1 MEAFRLLYL
10 KYYQK
15 VFSTCLLILKNSALA
30 EEATQ
35 EAFLKAYTNL
45 HTLREPEK
53 FGAWV
58 AAIGSKQAIN
68 MYNRNKKSLTIGE
81 EEKILHIKNIW
92 GEQWD
97 DYEPCQK
104 YLEKETNQE
113 IRRAIYLLDPLLSQM
128 VILKYYWSLTDQEIA
143 DYLQVPLGTVKSSLF
158 RARKTLEITL
168 QKIYGDYLSC
178 KEENGDR

>member
-1 MEAFRLLYL
+1 MDAFRLLYL

-45 HTLREPEK
+45 HALREPEK

-81 EEKILHIKNIW
+81 EEKILNIKNIW
-92 GEQWD
+92 GEQWTIMNLFNNIW
-97 DYEPCQK
+97 K
-104 YLEKETNQE
+104 RKL
-113 IRRAIYLLDPLLSQM
+113 IRRFAGPFIY
-128 VILKYYWSLTDQEIA
+128 
-143 DYLQVPLGTVKSSLF
+143 
-158 RARKTLEITL
+158 
-168 QKIYGDYLSC
+168 
-178 KEENGDR
+178 